1 MLHPVAG
8 LRPTRRLKR
17 PVHPDGHRY
26 GVPQFAGVLSVQGPD
41 ALHNGGQIGA
51 APHVLVDEKAGEDV
65 GQAPWM
71 WRCRPWSTGVALDR
85 PSSPPRERHAN
96 APLRD
101 CHISDTFTLRQPIT
115 YRYSPGMTTYG
126 YIRTSRQRIQGTAG
140 SDPEAQAHQLRQEGV
155 PEANIFRDVGVSG
168 GTGTNSRAGWR
179 ALDAQLVSGDI
190 LVVVAIDRIGRRWMD
205 TVNAVR
211 DLRTREVRIR
221 SLAQSEA
228 TWVTYLAAEPDTA
241 EAVIGDILTTFMAW
255 AAEQELQAVSRRT
268 RAGLERAR
276 AEGKTLGPPSRVD
289 DGQVEAMARL
299 RREGQ
304 SFRSIGR
311 VFGVSRTTVQRRLQE
326 QEAGNLEDS
335 RTA

>member
-1 MLHPVAG
+1 
-8 LRPTRRLKR
+8 
-17 PVHPDGHRY
+17 
-26 GVPQFAGVLSVQGPD
+26 
-41 ALHNGGQIGA
+41 
-51 APHVLVDEKAGEDV
+51 
-65 GQAPWM
+65 
-71 WRCRPWSTGVALDR
+71 
-85 PSSPPRERHAN
+85 
-96 APLRD
+96 
-101 CHISDTFTLRQPIT
+101 
-115 YRYSPGMTTYG
+115 MTTYG

-179 ALDAQLVSGDI
+179 ALNARLVSGDI

-211 DLRTREVRIR
+211 DLRAREVRIR

-326 QEAGNLEDS
+326 QEAVNLEDS
-335 RTA
+335 QTA

>member
-1 MLHPVAG
+1 
-8 LRPTRRLKR
+8 
-17 PVHPDGHRY
+17 
-26 GVPQFAGVLSVQGPD
+26 
-41 ALHNGGQIGA
+41 
-51 APHVLVDEKAGEDV
+51 
-65 GQAPWM
+65 
-71 WRCRPWSTGVALDR
+71 
-85 PSSPPRERHAN
+85 
-96 APLRD
+96 
-101 CHISDTFTLRQPIT
+101 
-115 YRYSPGMTTYG
+115 MTTYG

-179 ALDAQLVSGDI
+179 ALNARMVSGDV

-221 SLAQSEA
+221 SLAQTEA
-228 TWVTYLAAEPDTA
+228 TWVTYLASEPDTA

-276 AEGKTLGPPSRVD
+276 AEGKTLGPPPRVD
-289 DGQVEAMARL
+289 DDQVEAMARL

-311 VFGVSRTTVQRRLQE
+311 IFGVSRTTVQRRVREVQDQGE
-326 QEAGNLEDS
+326 TGV
-335 RTA
+335 

>member
-1 MLHPVAG
+1 
-8 LRPTRRLKR
+8 
-17 PVHPDGHRY
+17 
-26 GVPQFAGVLSVQGPD
+26 
-41 ALHNGGQIGA
+41 
-51 APHVLVDEKAGEDV
+51 
-65 GQAPWM
+65 
-71 WRCRPWSTGVALDR
+71 
-85 PSSPPRERHAN
+85 
-96 APLRD
+96 
-101 CHISDTFTLRQPIT
+101 
-115 YRYSPGMTTYG
+115 MTTYG

-155 PEANIFRDVGVSG
+155 PEANIYRDVGVSG

-179 ALDAQLVSGDI
+179 ALNAQLVSGDI

-268 RAGLERAR
+268 KAGLERAR
-276 AEGKTLGPPSRVD
+276 AEGKTLGPPPRVD
-289 DGQVEAMARL
+289 DDQVEDMARL

-311 VFGVSRTTVQRRLQE
+311 IFGVSRTTVQRRLQE
-326 QEAGNLEDS
+326 HEAVNLEDS
-335 RTA
+335 QTS

>member
-1 MLHPVAG
+1 
-8 LRPTRRLKR
+8 
-17 PVHPDGHRY
+17 
-26 GVPQFAGVLSVQGPD
+26 
-41 ALHNGGQIGA
+41 
-51 APHVLVDEKAGEDV
+51 
-65 GQAPWM
+65 
-71 WRCRPWSTGVALDR
+71 
-85 PSSPPRERHAN
+85 
-96 APLRD
+96 
-101 CHISDTFTLRQPIT
+101 
-115 YRYSPGMTTYG
+115 MTTYG

-155 PEANIFRDVGVSG
+155 PEANIHRDVGVSG

-179 ALDAQLVSGDI
+179 ALNARLVSGDT

-276 AEGKTLGPPSRVD
+276 AEGKTLGPPPRVD
-289 DGQVEAMARL
+289 DDQVEAMARL

-311 VFGVSRTTVQRRLQE
+311 IFGVSRTTVQRRLQE
-326 QEAGNLEDS
+326 QEAVNPQDS
-335 RTA
+335 RAA

>member
-1 MLHPVAG
+1 
-8 LRPTRRLKR
+8 
-17 PVHPDGHRY
+17 
-26 GVPQFAGVLSVQGPD
+26 
-41 ALHNGGQIGA
+41 
-51 APHVLVDEKAGEDV
+51 
-65 GQAPWM
+65 
-71 WRCRPWSTGVALDR
+71 
-85 PSSPPRERHAN
+85 
-96 APLRD
+96 
-101 CHISDTFTLRQPIT
+101 
-115 YRYSPGMTTYG
+115 MTAYG

-155 PEANIFRDVGVSG
+155 PEANIYRDVGVSG

-179 ALDAQLVSGDI
+179 ALDAQLVSGDT

-211 DLRTREVRIR
+211 DLRAREVRIR

-228 TWVTYLAAEPDTA
+228 TWVTYLASEPDTA

-299 RREGQ
+299 RGEGQ

-311 VFGVSRTTVQRRLQE
+311 IFGVSRTTVQRRLQE
-326 QEAGNLEDS
+326 QEAVNLEDS
-335 RTA
+335 QTS

>member
-1 MLHPVAG
+1 
-8 LRPTRRLKR
+8 
-17 PVHPDGHRY
+17 
-26 GVPQFAGVLSVQGPD
+26 
-41 ALHNGGQIGA
+41 
-51 APHVLVDEKAGEDV
+51 
-65 GQAPWM
+65 
-71 WRCRPWSTGVALDR
+71 
-85 PSSPPRERHAN
+85 
-96 APLRD
+96 
-101 CHISDTFTLRQPIT
+101 
-115 YRYSPGMTTYG
+115 MTTYG

-179 ALDAQLVSGDI
+179 VLNAQLVSGDI

-276 AEGKTLGPPSRVD
+276 AEGKTLGPPTRVD

-311 VFGVSRTTVQRRLQE
+311 MFGVSRTTVQRRLQE

>member
-1 MLHPVAG
+1 M
-8 LRPTRRLKR
+8 T
-17 PVHPDGHRY
+17 
-26 GVPQFAGVLSVQGPD
+26 
-41 ALHNGGQIGA
+41 
-51 APHVLVDEKAGEDV
+51 
-65 GQAPWM
+65 
-71 WRCRPWSTGVALDR
+71 
-85 PSSPPRERHAN
+85 
-96 APLRD
+96 
-101 CHISDTFTLRQPIT
+101 
-115 YRYSPGMTTYG
+115 TTYG

-155 PEANIFRDVGVSG
+155 PEANIHRDVGVSG

-179 ALDAQLVSGDI
+179 ALNARLVSGDI

-221 SLAQSEA
+221 SLAQTEA
-228 TWVTYLAAEPDTA
+228 TWVTYLASEPDTA

-276 AEGKTLGPPSRVD
+276 AEGKTLGPPPRVD
-289 DGQVEAMARL
+289 EDQVEDMSRL

-311 VFGVSRTTVQRRLQE
+311 ILGVSRTTVQRRLQE
-326 QEAGNLEDS
+326 QEAVNLEDS
-335 RTA
+335 QTS

>member
-1 MLHPVAG
+1 M
-8 LRPTRRLKR
+8 T
-17 PVHPDGHRY
+17 
-26 GVPQFAGVLSVQGPD
+26 
-41 ALHNGGQIGA
+41 
-51 APHVLVDEKAGEDV
+51 
-65 GQAPWM
+65 
-71 WRCRPWSTGVALDR
+71 
-85 PSSPPRERHAN
+85 
-96 APLRD
+96 
-101 CHISDTFTLRQPIT
+101 
-115 YRYSPGMTTYG
+115 TTYG

-155 PEANIFRDVGVSG
+155 PEANIHRDVGVSG

-179 ALDAQLVSGDI
+179 ALNARLVSGDI

-228 TWVTYLAAEPDTA
+228 TWVTYLASEPDTA

-276 AEGKTLGPPSRVD
+276 AGGKTLGPPPRVD

-311 VFGVSRTTVQRRLQE
+311 IFGVSRTTVQRRLQE

-335 RTA
+335 QTS

>member
-1 MLHPVAG
+1 
-8 LRPTRRLKR
+8 
-17 PVHPDGHRY
+17 
-26 GVPQFAGVLSVQGPD
+26 
-41 ALHNGGQIGA
+41 
-51 APHVLVDEKAGEDV
+51 
-65 GQAPWM
+65 
-71 WRCRPWSTGVALDR
+71 
-85 PSSPPRERHAN
+85 
-96 APLRD
+96 
-101 CHISDTFTLRQPIT
+101 
-115 YRYSPGMTTYG
+115 MTMTYG

-155 PEANIFRDVGVSG
+155 PEANIYRDVGVSG

-179 ALDAQLVSGDI
+179 ALNARLVSGDI

-228 TWVTYLAAEPDTA
+228 TWVTYLASEPDTA

-268 RAGLERAR
+268 KAGLERAR
-276 AEGKTLGPPSRVD
+276 ADGKTLGPPPRVD
-289 DGQVEAMARL
+289 DDQVEDMARL

-304 SFRSIGR
+304 SFRSIGMI
-311 VFGVSRTTVQRRLQE
+311 FGVSRTTVQRRLQE
-326 QEAGNLEDS
+326 QEAVNLEDS
-335 RTA
+335 QTS

>member
-1 MLHPVAG
+1 
-8 LRPTRRLKR
+8 
-17 PVHPDGHRY
+17 
-26 GVPQFAGVLSVQGPD
+26 
-41 ALHNGGQIGA
+41 
-51 APHVLVDEKAGEDV
+51 
-65 GQAPWM
+65 
-71 WRCRPWSTGVALDR
+71 
-85 PSSPPRERHAN
+85 
-96 APLRD
+96 
-101 CHISDTFTLRQPIT
+101 
-115 YRYSPGMTTYG
+115 MTTYG

-155 PEANIFRDVGVSG
+155 LETNIYRDVGVSG

-179 ALDAQLVSGDI
+179 ALNARLVSGDV

-211 DLRTREVRIR
+211 DLRAREVRIR

-276 AEGKTLGPPSRVD
+276 AEGKTLGPPTRVD
-289 DGQVEAMARL
+289 DDQVEAMARL

-304 SFRSIGR
+304 SLRSIGR
-311 VFGVSRTTVQRRLQE
+311 IFGVSRTTVQRRRQE
-326 QEAGNLEDS
+326 QEAGSPGDS